1 MCGRY
6 YIDSD
11 MVDEIE
17 KVVHDIDQRIR
28 QEHFAGDIF
37 PTNVAPII
45 EKSEHGLKLDVCKW
59 GYPLSQGKNLVINA
73 RAESVMDKPSFRN
86 GIRYHRILIPASR
99 CSFNGIE
106 KRFLCYS
113 SIRQGFYKI
122 IEKRE
127 IGYEEFILS
136 DMSNRMRKELDGFST
151 KIHGEQ
157 ISDFPC
163 YLIGQLSK
171 NSNIKSEEI
180 SRKQL
185 IDFAS
190 DIILMK

>member
-11 MVDEIE
+11 MADEIE

-86 GIRYHRILIPASR
+86 GILYHRILIPASAPVLYMAGFCDWFENER
-99 CSFNGIE
+99 RFVIMTTAANESMIKVHDRMPLILE
-106 KRFLCYS
+106 KGQLKDWFDDRKMEQILH
-113 SIRQGFYKI
+113 QVPVQL
-122 IEKRE
+122 KRE
-127 IGYEEFILS
+127 AEYEQQSLFL
-136 DMSNRMRKELDGFST
+136 
-151 KIHGEQ
+151 
-157 ISDFPC
+157 
-163 YLIGQLSK
+163 
-171 NSNIKSEEI
+171 
-180 SRKQL
+180 
-185 IDFAS
+185 
-190 DIILMK
+190 

>member
-11 MVDEIE
+11 MADEIE

-86 GIRYHRILIPASR
+86 GILYHRILIPAS
-99 CSFNGIE
+99 
-106 KRFLCYS
+106 
-113 SIRQGFYKI
+113 GFYEWNRLK
-122 IEKRE
+122 EKNTFSRYDAPVLYMA
-127 IGYEEFILS
+127 GFCDWFLMFSCDYFSNFLFGSPGS
-136 DMSNRMRKELDGFST
+136 D
-151 KIHGEQ
+151 
-157 ISDFPC
+157 
-163 YLIGQLSK
+163 LICAG
-171 NSNIKSEEI
+171 
-180 SRKQL
+180 
-185 IDFAS
+185 IDTAAVAVVA
-190 DIILMK
+190 